1 MILINQILDNF
12 KAYFSS
18 RNLDIDSE
26 ISDNYIPKEGTYIIV
41 EPNNK
46 GVLEITTKDEIKF
59 DKKLGDIDR
68 TIEKISLICKMDYYS
83 NLMDM
88 NKPVD
93 SAKIIHSN
101 NYISFFIK
109 KENLSSGKLTDKI
122 IENYFENLR
131 NWKSRGIGKVK
142 TKDARAAVSD
152 MCDELESSL
161 GDIDLEK
168 LEMTKTWIFEN
179 LKNLDINTDS
189 KNYLKIFF
197 LFDIDLFEKEGN
209 RYMLLNLY
217 NSNDYMVDINGEKL
231 GLPNYNM
238 GMNAKKP
245 YLENKTRKT
254 KIPFMLNLE
263 DALYQKK
270 IFDLLDIYANKRKYN
285 IYIDDEVKALAD
297 NEIIDRDFSG
307 IYLRIQKGKETEI
320 HDVDIISDYSPN
332 LERFFKLE
340 NYLHVELSQYLKN
353 DNDNILKYNK
363 NIKTKS
369 DFERMIN
376 KILFDNYLLTNY
388 FSDDISIKGND
399 NLKKQLLINRR
410 KLFNWFHKGES
421 EDIWTNLKR
430 ISEQSLIA
438 TLSKEQRFKAVHQ
451 YNLKCSMEKYFKG
464 GENMADSAIE
474 IRDSLKQKIN
484 NRFEKDNYIA
494 MENDREY
501 YYGVGQLTSYFLS
514 KSKSKKKNMSFV
526 NQIISC
532 KKDEIIKMR
541 LGRLFKQYNYDMD
554 YYRDY
559 KIRNLYSMINAYVPE
574 SGTNVDMI
582 INGFLSSN
590 LVYEKR
596 EEQENE

>member
-1 MILINQILDNF
+1 MINQISDSF

-18 RNLDIDSE
+18 KNLDIDSE
-26 ISDNYIPKEGTYIIV
+26 IADNYIPKDGTYIIV
-41 EPNNK
+41 KPNK
-46 GVLEITTKDEIKF
+46 GVLEIMTQEEIQF

-68 TIEKISLICKMDYYS
+68 TIKDCSLICKMDYYS

-93 SAKIIHSN
+93 TAKIIHSN

-109 KENLSSGKLTDKI
+109 KENLSSGKLTDKV
-122 IENYFENLR
+122 IENYYENLK
-131 NWKSRGIGKVK
+131 NWKTRCIGKVK
-142 TKDARAAVSD
+142 TKDARNAVSD

-168 LEMTKTWIFEN
+168 LEMSKSWISKN
-179 LKNLDINTDS
+179 LNSLDINTDN

-254 KIPFMLNLE
+254 KLPFMLNLE

-332 LERFFKLE
+332 LDRFFKLE
-340 NYLHVELSQYLKN
+340 NYLHIELSQYLKN
-353 DNDNILKYNK
+353 DDDNILKYST

-388 FSDDISIKGND
+388 FSDDISVKGND

-438 TLSKEQRFKAVHQ
+438 TLGKEQRFKAVHQ

-464 GENMADSAIE
+464 GENMADSAVE
-474 IRDSLKQKIN
+474 IRNSLKQKIN
-484 NRFEKDNYIA
+484 NRFEKDNYIE
-494 MENDREY
+494 MENDGEY
-501 YYGVGQLTSYFLS
+501 YYAVGQLTSYFLS

-526 NQIISC
+526 NQITSC

-559 KIRNLYSMINAYVPE
+559 KIRNLYSMLNAYVPE

>member
-1 MILINQILDNF
+1 MLNQISDNF
-12 KAYFSS
+12 KEYFSS
-18 RNLDIDSE
+18 RNIDIDSE
-26 ISDNYIPKEGTYIIV
+26 ILSKYIPKDGTYIIL
-41 EPNNK
+41 EPNK
-46 GVLEITTKDEIKF
+46 SGKLEITTNEEIRL
-59 DKKLGDIDR
+59 DKKVGDIDR
-68 TIEKISLICKMDYYS
+68 TIKNCNLICKMDYYS

-122 IENYFENLR
+122 IENYFENLK
-131 NWKSRGIGKVK
+131 NWKERCINKVK
-142 TKDARAAVSD
+142 NKEVKRAVTQI
-152 MCDELESSL
+152 CDELESSL

-168 LEMTKTWIFEN
+168 LEIAKNWIFEN
-179 LKNLDINTDS
+179 LNNLDINIDN

-197 LFDIDLFEKEGN
+197 LFDIDLFEKEGK
-209 RYMLLNLY
+209 RHILLNLY
-217 NSNDYMVDINGEKL
+217 NSNDYIIDLDGEKV

-254 KIPFMLNLE
+254 KLPFLINIE

-270 IFDLLDIYANKRKYN
+270 IFDLLDIYANQRKYN
-285 IYIDDEVKALAD
+285 IYIDNEVKAIAD

-307 IYLRIQKGKETEI
+307 MYLRIQKGKETEI
-320 HDVDIISDYSPN
+320 HDIDIISNYSPN
-332 LERFFKLE
+332 LDKFFKLE
-340 NYLHVELSQYLKN
+340 NFLQIELSKYLKY
-353 DNDNILKYNK
+353 DDENIIRYNT

-369 DFERMIN
+369 EFEHMIN
-376 KILFDNYLLTNY
+376 KILFDNYLLSNY
-388 FSDDISIKGND
+388 FSEDISIKGNSE
-399 NLKKQLLINRR
+399 LKKQLLINRR
-410 KLFNWFHKGES
+410 KLFNWFHKDES
-421 EDIWTNLKR
+421 EDIWINLKR
-430 ISEQSLIA
+430 ISEQSLIS
-438 TLSKEQRFKAVHQ
+438 TLGKEQRFKAIHQ

-464 GENMADSAIE
+464 GENMADSVID
-474 IRDSLKQKIN
+474 IRNSLKQKVN
-484 NRFEKDNYIA
+484 NRFEKDNYIS
-494 MENDREY
+494 MENDKEY
-501 YYGVGQLTSYFLS
+501 YYAVGQLTSYFLS
-514 KSKSKKKNMSFV
+514 KSKSKKKNMSFI

-532 KKDEIIKMR
+532 RKDEIIKMR
-541 LGRLFKQYNYDMD
+541 LERLFKQYNYDMD

-559 KIRNLYSMINAYVPE
+559 KIRNLYSMINAYVPG

>member
-1 MILINQILDNF
+1 MINQISDNF

-18 RNLDIDSE
+18 RNIDIDSE
-26 ISDNYIPKEGTYIIV
+26 ISDNYIPKDGTYIVV
-41 EPNNK
+41 EPNSK
-46 GVLEITTKDEIKF
+46 GELEITTQEEVEF
-59 DKKLGDIDR
+59 DKELGDIDR
-68 TIEKISLICKMDYYS
+68 TIKDCSLICKMDYYS

-109 KENLSSGKLTDKI
+109 KENLNSGKLTDKV
-122 IENYFENLR
+122 IENYYENLK
-131 NWKSRGIGKVK
+131 NWKTRSIGKLK
-142 TKDARAAVSD
+142 NKKARPVVSD
-152 MCDELESSL
+152 MCDEMESSL
-161 GDIDLEK
+161 GDVDLEK
-168 LEMTKTWIFEN
+168 LEMTKAWIFKN
-179 LKNLDINTDS
+179 LKKLDVNTDS

-197 LFDIDLFEKEGN
+197 LFDIDLFKKEGN

-254 KIPFMLNLE
+254 KLPFMLNLE

-307 IYLRIQKGKETEI
+307 IYIRIQKGKETVI
-320 HDVDIISDYSPN
+320 HDVDIIADYSPN
-332 LERFFKLE
+332 LDKFFRLE
-340 NYLHVELSQYLKN
+340 NHVHVELSKYLKN
-353 DNDNILKYNK
+353 EDCNILKYNT

-369 DFERMIN
+369 ELEQIIN
-376 KILFDNYLLTNY
+376 KVLFDNCLLTNY
-388 FSDDISIKGND
+388 FSEDINVKNND
-399 NLKKQLLINRR
+399 NAKKQVLINRK

-421 EDIWTNLKR
+421 EDIWINLKR
-430 ISEQSLIA
+430 ISEQTLIA
-438 TLSKEQRFKAVHQ
+438 TMSKEKRFRAVHQ
-451 YNLKCSMEKYFKG
+451 YNLKCSMEKYFEG
-464 GENMADSAIE
+464 GENMADVATE
-474 IRDSLKQKIN
+474 IRESIKQKIN
-484 NRFEKDNYIA
+484 NRFEKDKYIA
-494 MENDREY
+494 IEKDREY
-501 YYGVGQLTSYFLS
+501 YYAVGQLTSYFLS
-514 KSKSKKKNMSFV
+514 KSKSKKRNMSFI
-526 NQIISC
+526 NQIITC
-532 KKDEIIKMR
+532 KKDELIKMR
-541 LGRLFKQYNYDMD
+541 LARLFKQYNYDMD

-590 LVYEKR
+590 LVYEKM